1 MSSPQNLNKTK
12 LTEAMANA
20 VWRRE
25 ASPENPKRKNLGRKK
40 NKPEPWPMLFGG
52 GRRRRRTLSGH
63 RSACLSLAFC
73 PGLGFGLGFRV
84 QGSGFRVQGSG
95 FRVQGSGFRDWL
107 AGPSWGAWKKTRS
120 MIMRTRLVHTSV
132 VTKLTKRRKHVLWS
146 WEYILHILICEH
158 IYRHIPHPS

>member
-12 LTEAMANA
+12 LTEAMAKA

-25 ASPENPKRKNLGRKK
+25 ASPENPKRKNLSRKK
-40 NKPEPWPMLFGG
+40 NKPEPWPTLFGG

-95 FRVQGSGFRDWL
+95 FRVQGSGID
-107 AGPSWGAWKKTRS
+107 
-120 MIMRTRLVHTSV
+120 
-132 VTKLTKRRKHVLWS
+132 
-146 WEYILHILICEH
+146 
-158 IYRHIPHPS
+158 